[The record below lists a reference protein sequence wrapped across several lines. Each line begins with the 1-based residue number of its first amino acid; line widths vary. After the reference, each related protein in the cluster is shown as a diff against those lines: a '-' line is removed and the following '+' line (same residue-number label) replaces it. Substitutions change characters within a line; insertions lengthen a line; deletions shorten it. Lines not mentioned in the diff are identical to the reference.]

1 MGESALAINIA
12 VNAALSHREA
22 HDAQDDP
29 CAKVALFSLD
39 ISAEQL
45 TSRILAQRAEL
56 PWHKVLRGELN
67 HDEFKRL
74 TLAAQEH
81 LGLKLY
87 IDDTTALSIQEIRHR
102 AQRLKRKEGLDILVV
117 DHLQMLCDLASTREN
132 REQEI
137 NRIALGLKALA
148 KELNIPV
155 VLSSSLTRNLEE
167 RIDKRPRLT
176 DLPGDGAIQQVADVI
191 MLLHRESYYLER
203 EEPVQLSDET
213 IEQFHQRHSEW
224 VRRFEDVKNTSEI
237 IVAQHRHGLTGIV
250 QLAYWDEYL
259 KFGNLSD

>member
-1 MGESALAINIA
+1 
-12 VNAALSHREA
+12 
-22 HDAQDDP
+22 
-29 CAKVALFSLD
+29 
-39 ISAEQL
+39 
-45 TSRILAQRAEL
+45 
-56 PWHKVLRGELN
+56 
-67 HDEFKRL
+67 
-74 TLAAQEH
+74 
-81 LGLKLY
+81 
-87 IDDTTALSIQEIRHR
+87 
-102 AQRLKRKEGLDILVV
+102 
-117 DHLQMLCDLASTREN
+117 MLCDLASTREN